1 MHAIK
6 GMQKFKRYFAIFL
19 LLAALL
25 VLYAAIIPVEAQQCR
40 TLSQGQFVS
49 GKIAVGNP
57 TVTPQLLSCSRSGVA
72 TWKITTIQKYEQKY
86 YHKWRNQCYC
96 SQTHRWEWNGGVYQ
110 DADPFRI
117 ITTYTT
123 KVTRIVNHDCIH
135 PPV

>member
-49 GKIAVGNP
+49 GKYASGTP
-57 TVTPQLLSCSRSGVA
+57 TVGWQLLSCSRTGAAV
-72 TWKITTIQKYEQKY
+72 WKKTTTQQYKQDYF
-86 YHKWRNQCYC
+86 HKWRNQCFC
-96 SQTHRWEWNGGVYQ
+96 SQTRRWEWSGGVYQ
-110 DADPFRI
+110 DPTPFRTI
-117 ITTYTT
+117 ITYTT
-123 KVTRIVNHDCIH
+123 TVTRVTSTDCKNH
-135 PPV
+135 P